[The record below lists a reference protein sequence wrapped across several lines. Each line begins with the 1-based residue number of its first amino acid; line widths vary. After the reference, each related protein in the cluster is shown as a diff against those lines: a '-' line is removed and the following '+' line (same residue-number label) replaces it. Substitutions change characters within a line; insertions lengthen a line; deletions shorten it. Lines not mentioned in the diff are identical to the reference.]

1 MTNTAR
7 STRTKLKTDAK
18 IKSFVS
24 LSKEAKLLVKVIAA
38 FLLFIFVIIGLQAYT
53 ATLQYKNNTLIAEN
67 EYLQAEIDS
76 LESQIVEETKV
87 TSIEKTAT
95 QKYGMVYPTADNY
108 IVIKEN
114 KKVSNDNL
122 ASTIRRKA
130 YN

>member
-18 IKSFVS
+18 IKSFAS

-53 ATLQYKNNTLIAEN
+53 ATLQYNNNTLIAEN